1 MLCYRTEGVKCTH
14 TEKTTTKIIKG
25 RKLHTDNF
33 FFTVVYPSGFITL
46 LAILYLCLN
55 FRVKLYGVV
64 DKLID
69 ISLET
74 YADA

>member
-25 RKLHTDNF
+25 RKLYTDNF
-33 FFTVVYPSGFITL
+33 FFTVVYPFITL
-46 LAILYLCLN
+46 LSILYICLN

-64 DKLID
+64 DKLMD

>member
-14 TEKTTTKIIKG
+14 TEKTTKIIKG

-33 FFTVVYPSGFITL
+33 FFTVVYPFITL
-46 LAILYLCLN
+46 LAILYICLN
-55 FRVKLYGVV
+55 FRGKLYGVV

>member
-14 TEKTTTKIIKG
+14 TEKTTKIIKG

-33 FFTVVYPSGFITL
+33 FFTVVYPFITP
-46 LAILYLCLN
+46 LAILYICLN

-64 DKLID
+64 DKLMD

-74 YADA
+74 YANA

>member
-14 TEKTTTKIIKG
+14 TKKKKKNSKGENSTLTT
-25 RKLHTDNF
+25 F
-33 FFTVVYPSGFITL
+33 FFTVVYPFITL
-46 LAILYLCLN
+46 LAILYICLN

-74 YADA
+74 YANA

>member
-1 MLCYRTEGVKCTH
+1 MYTH
-14 TEKTTTKIIKG
+14 RKKKKKSKGEKSTLTTFS
-25 RKLHTDNF
+25 L
-33 FFTVVYPSGFITL
+33 TVVYPFITL

-64 DKLID
+64 DKLMD

>member
-14 TEKTTTKIIKG
+14 TKKKKISKGENSTLTT
-25 RKLHTDNF
+25 F
-33 FFTVVYPSGFITL
+33 FFTVVYPFITL

-55 FRVKLYGVV
+55 FRVKPYGVV
-64 DKLID
+64 DKLMD

>member
-33 FFTVVYPSGFITL
+33 FSQLSTLSFITL

-64 DKLID
+64 DKLMD

-74 YADA
+74 YANA

>member
-14 TEKTTTKIIKG
+14 TQKTKKTKTKGENSTLTT
-25 RKLHTDNF
+25 F
-33 FFTVVYPSGFITL
+33 FFTVVYPFITL

-64 DKLID
+64 DKLMD

-74 YADA
+74 YANA

>member
-1 MLCYRTEGVKCTH
+1 MLCYWTEGVKCTH

-33 FFTVVYPSGFITL
+33 FFTVVYPFITL
-46 LAILYLCLN
+46 LAILYICLN

-64 DKLID
+64 NKLMD

>member
-14 TEKTTTKIIKG
+14 TQKTKTKKTKGENSTLTT
-25 RKLHTDNF
+25 F
-33 FFTVVYPSGFITL
+33 FFTVVYPFITP
-46 LAILYLCLN
+46 LAILYICLN

-64 DKLID
+64 DKLMD

-74 YADA
+74 YANA

>member
-1 MLCYRTEGVKCTH
+1 MYTH
-14 TEKTTTKIIKG
+14 RKKKKKKSKGENSTLTT
-25 RKLHTDNF
+25 L
-33 FFTVVYPSGFITL
+33 FFTVVYPFITL

-64 DKLID
+64 DKLMD